1 MYLRVHST
9 AAFQQDVCNYFHLTN
24 TCKDFFFH
32 FLKLNVNWNYDST
45 IWTKRASILFS
56 EKKLNGPH
64 FKHGCRLPSNIHVN
78 EGLLKDR
85 IKTTRKWEFAF
96 F

>member
-1 MYLRVHST
+1 MLTETMILRSERKELLS
-9 AAFQQDVCNYFHLTN
+9 F
-24 TCKDFFFH
+24 
-32 FLKLNVNWNYDST
+32 
-45 IWTKRASILFS
+45 FS

-85 IKTTRKWEFAF
+85 IKTTRK
-96 F
+96 

>member
-9 AAFQQDVCNYFHLTN
+9 AAFQQDVCNIFISQIHVKT
-24 TCKDFFFH
+24 FFH

-56 EKKLNGPH
+56 EKKLTNSH
-64 FKHGCRLPSNIHVN
+64 FKHGCHLPSNIHVN

-85 IKTTRKWEFAF
+85 IKTMRKWESALF
-96 F
+96 